1 MFMKNTDFLKLFKSK
16 STVLTLKEISL
27 IWQDT
32 NINNTKSRVNY
43 FVQSGKL
50 FSPRKGIYVKS
61 NDYDRFELAT
71 KLYSPSYISLE
82 TVLQREGI
90 IFQYYENIFIISYL
104 SREIS
109 CNKERYV
116 YKKIKN
122 QVLLNPLGIE
132 NKENYF
138 IATKERAFLDAIYLY
153 KDYYFDNLNKINWE
167 LCYQIASI
175 YKNKKLVKK
184 LEMYRKHAEH

>member
-1 MFMKNTDFLKLFKSK
+1 MKNTDFLKLFKSK

-50 FSPRKGIYVKS
+50 FSPRKGIYVKD
-61 NDYDRFELAT
+61 NDYDRFEFAT

-82 TVLQREGI
+82 TVLRKEGV
-90 IFQYYENIFIISYL
+90 IFQYYESNFVISYL

-109 CNKERYV
+109 CNKEKYI

-122 QVLLNPLGIE
+122 QVLLNPAGIE

-153 KDYYFDNLNKINWE
+153 GNYHFDNLRKINWD
-167 LCYQIASI
+167 LCYQIAPV
-175 YKNKKLVKK
+175 YRNKELLKK
-184 LEMYRKHAEH
+184 LEVYHKRVKR

>member
-1 MFMKNTDFLKLFKSK
+1 MKSADFLKLFKSK
-16 STVLTLKEISL
+16 STVFTLKEISL

-32 NINNTKSRVNY
+32 NINNTKSRINY
-43 FVQSGKL
+43 FVKSGKL
-50 FSPRKGIYVKS
+50 FSPRKGIYVKD
-61 NDYDRFELAT
+61 NDYDRFEFAT

-82 TVLQREGI
+82 TVLQKEGV
-90 IFQYYENIFIISYL
+90 IFQYYESIFVISYL

-109 CNKERYV
+109 CNKETYT

-122 QVLLNPLGIE
+122 QVLLNPAGIE

-153 KDYYFDNLNKINWE
+153 RNYHFDNLRKINWD
-167 LCYQIASI
+167 LCDQIAPA
-175 YKNKKLVKK
+175 YRNKELLKK
-184 LEMYRKHAEH
+184 LEAYHKHVEH